1 VTLPVAILAGG
12 LATRMGDLT
21 KKIPKAL
28 LDVAGKPFVVHQLE
42 LLRAAGVG
50 RVVLCV
56 QHLADQIEAVL
67 GDGRSFGIE
76 VRYSYD
82 GEREAFPAGNKLV
95 GTGGALRNALPLLGK
110 QFFVLYGDSYL
121 RCDYNAI
128 ARAFH
133 ASGKLGL
140 MTVYKN
146 DGQYDASNVQ
156 YANGRILK
164 YDKTPNLPNMTHI
177 DWGLGILDERA
188 FDRYPADGKLDLAV
202 VYQDLLANDQLAGY
216 EVTERF
222 YEIGSVEGLEDTRR
236 LLSKEST

>member
-1 VTLPVAILAGG
+1 MTLPVAILAGG
-12 LATRMGDLT
+12 LATRMGELT
-21 KKIPKAL
+21 KTIPKAL

-42 LLRAAGVG
+42 LLRAAGVP

-56 QHLADQIEAVL
+56 QHLADQIERVL
-67 GDGRSFGIE
+67 GDGHDYGIE

-82 GEREAFPAGNKLV
+82 GPTLV
-95 GTGGALRNALPLLGK
+95 GTGGALRQALPLLGQ

-128 ARAFH
+128 ERAYH

-146 DGQYDASNVQ
+146 DGQYDASNVR
-156 YANGRILK
+156 YANGRLLE
-164 YDKTPNLPNMTHI
+164 YDKTPNLPDMTHI
-177 DWGLGILDERA
+177 DWGLGILDARA
-188 FDRYPADGKLDLAV
+188 FDRYPAGGKLDLAV
-202 VYQDLLANDQLAGY
+202 VYQDLLAIDQLAGY

-222 YEIGSVEGLEDTRR
+222 YEIGSVAGLEDTRR
-236 LLSKEST
+236 LLSKDST